1 MAVAFIAAKR
11 IEWQRKPERP
21 DSELAII
28 NLGSKLAL
36 IPVFQ
41 PLPPCVGS
49 VVFLGRPLSPRMDFA
64 PQFAAIADVVCFVL
78 RIYSSDPAWFADG
91 DTLAPA
97 L

>member
-36 IPVFQ
+36 IP
-41 PLPPCVGS
+41 C
-49 VVFLGRPLSPRMDFA
+49 
-64 PQFAAIADVVCFVL
+64 CF
-78 RIYSSDPAWFADG
+78 
-91 DTLAPA
+91 
-97 L
+97 